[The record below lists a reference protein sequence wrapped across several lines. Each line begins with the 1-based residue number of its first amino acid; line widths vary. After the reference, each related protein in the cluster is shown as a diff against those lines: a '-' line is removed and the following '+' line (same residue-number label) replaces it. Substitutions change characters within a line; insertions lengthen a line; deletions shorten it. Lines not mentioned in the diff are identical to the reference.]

1 MMTDSTPPSPVEG
14 GISDQRARFE
24 RLSRQSERDEEAER
38 SFVEH
43 KIEIA
48 RSDPNLTEEQRRA
61 AVEELTRQL
70 PDVDE

>member
-1 MMTDSTPPSPVEG
+1 MADDTPPTPVDG
-14 GISDQRARFE
+14 DISDQRARFE
-24 RLSRQSERDEEAER
+24 QLSRRSARDEEAER
-38 SFVEH
+38 TFIEH

-70 PDVDE
+70 RDSTE